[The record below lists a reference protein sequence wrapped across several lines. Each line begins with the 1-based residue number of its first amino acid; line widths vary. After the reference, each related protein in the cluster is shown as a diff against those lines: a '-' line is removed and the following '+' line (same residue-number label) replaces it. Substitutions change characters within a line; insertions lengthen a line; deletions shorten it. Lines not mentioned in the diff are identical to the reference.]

1 MARPHAMLRAG
12 FPYLKCLGSRNTT
25 FFPNDIAIGK
35 EGRVYVMCR
44 SERAETMAQP
54 AHIVRLTLDDDVLGR
69 IGGGGTEDGNFQ
81 WPVMVI
87 LDQDEN
93 LYVSDE
99 ALNRITISD
108 REGKFL
114 GKWGEYGS
122 GDGQLNRPA
131 GIAFDPD
138 DDMYVVDS
146 LNNRIQKFTK
156 DGKFLL
162 KWGEHGAGDGQFN
175 MPWGI
180 TVDELGD
187 VYVVDW
193 RNDRIQKFTA
203 EGDFI
208 FSFGTSGTGNGEFS
222 RPSGVAV
229 DLDGDIYVADLGNNR
244 VQMFTAEGR
253 YLQKFLGDATLGKLS
268 RAFALNNLKGLRLR
282 ETANLEEAKLLRDPR
297 SVRVDD
303 QGRLYIVDY
312 GSFRIQVYQ
321 KDVVRLGPDQLAAPV
336 RSPTMETS

>member
-12 FPYLKCLGSRNTT
+12 FPYLKCLGSRSTT
-25 FFPNDIAIGK
+25 FFPIDIAIGK
-35 EGRVYVMCR
+35 EERVYVITR
-44 SERAETMAQP
+44 SEGAELMPNNTN
-54 AHIVRLTLDDDVLGR
+54 IVRLTQDDEELGR
-69 IGGGGTEDGNFQ
+69 MGGRASKNMRFE

-99 ALNRITISD
+99 ALNRIWVVD
-108 REGKFL
+108 REGEHL
-114 GKWGEYGS
+114 GTWGEHGS
-122 GDGQLNRPA
+122 GDGQFNRPA
-131 GIAFDPD
+131 GIAFDPN

-146 LNNRIQKFTK
+146 LNNRVQKFTK

-162 KWGEHGAGDGQFN
+162 KWGEHGTGDGQFN

-193 RNDRIQKFTA
+193 RNDRVQKFTA

-208 FSFGTSGTGNGEFS
+208 FSFGTSGTENGEFN

-253 YLQKFLGDATLGKLS
+253 YLQKFLGDATLSNSS

-282 ETANLEEAKLLRDPR
+282 EMANLEEAKLLRDPR

-312 GSFRIQVYQ
+312 GSFRVQVYQ
-321 KDVVRLGPDQLAAPV
+321 KDVVRLRPDQLAAPV

>member
-12 FPYLKCLGSRNTT
+12 FPYLKCLGSRNVT
-25 FFPNDIAIGK
+25 FFPIDIAIGK
-35 EGRVYVMCR
+35 EERVYVITR
-44 SERAETMAQP
+44 SEGAELMGNNTN
-54 AHIVRLTLDDDVLGR
+54 IVRLTQDDEEVAR
-69 IGGGGTEDGNFQ
+69 IGGRPSKDLRFE
-81 WPVMVI
+81 WPVMII

-99 ALNRITISD
+99 AVNCIWVLSK
-108 REGKFL
+108 EGDFL
-114 GKWGEYGS
+114 DKWGEYGS

-131 GIAFDPD
+131 GIAFDPN

-146 LNNRIQKFTK
+146 LNNRVQKFTK

-162 KWGEHGAGDGQFN
+162 KWGEHGTGDGQFN

-203 EGDFI
+203 DGDFI
-208 FSFGTSGTGNGEFS
+208 FSFGTSGSGNGEFN
-222 RPSGVAV
+222 RPSSVAV
-229 DLDGDIYVADLGNNR
+229 DRDGDIYVSDLGNNR

-282 ETANLEEAKLLRDPR
+282 EMANLEEAKLLRDPR
-297 SVRVDD
+297 SVKVDD

-312 GSFRIQVYQ
+312 GSFRVQVYQ
-321 KDVVRLGPDQLAAPV
+321 KDVVRLGPDQLADPV